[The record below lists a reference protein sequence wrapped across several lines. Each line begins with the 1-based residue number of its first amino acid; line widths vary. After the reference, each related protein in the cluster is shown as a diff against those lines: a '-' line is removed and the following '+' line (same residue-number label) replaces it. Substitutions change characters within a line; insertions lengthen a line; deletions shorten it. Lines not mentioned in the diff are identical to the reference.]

1 MGPAPSMN
9 GKDWG
14 RSSVLVGRFMCL
26 NWGRETHPEDGTLLV
41 NDGEEII
48 EEFGAN
54 VISYD
59 PTYP

>member
-1 MGPAPSMN
+1 M
-9 GKDWG
+9 
-14 RSSVLVGRFMCL
+14 LVGRFMCL